1 MEAKASLYKKTRIKV
16 EFPFHPKAVQVVRDI
31 AGAHFVSRE
40 KGGPFW
46 TLPLSMV
53 SGKALKEAFSGE
65 GDEVKYDKALLEWGR
80 KERDRQRNL
89 GGMSSA
95 EDTKLP
101 NLEALDV
108 HIPKEMR
115 RSTKELKEKGLPKGY
130 DSRPLHKWMRDYQRV
145 SAKCMTEHFI
155 NSDQAGLGKTIEWI
169 AAVYELEL
177 EEGYHCVSAPVT
189 ALESVWAA
197 ELEKWMDTTILTG
210 DSPKLRKVAIEVAKE
225 MYDAEEPFVL
235 LINPA
240 MIMMQWEKVG
250 KEGDKV
256 RVPKNPILEEIGFDT
271 FTVDECHK
279 MGIGNPDGI
288 NNPKKP
294 EKAMREAH
302 VRIGRKT
309 DYFWPMSGTLM
320 GGKPI
325 KLWATLEA
333 VKPEE
338 FTSKWHFAG
347 TYLEVSENEHGKTI
361 EGVRE
366 DKQEALRELVAL
378 HVVRH
383 LKEDVLSELPAK
395 QYVDV
400 WCQMHPKQRE
410 QYDKFAKEAEIK
422 IETERLSAMSILD
435 EYTRLKQFACAYQK
449 VENIAGK
456 KELIAACK
464 DIGLDTKG
472 LTVQQLMAELEAL
485 DIDSEVLRGFKQKW
499 LLTPQAEWCGKLPY
513 LVDKLAEQGIDPDN
527 AEGDSVAVVGSQ
539 FKQVVVMV
547 HNYLNSIGIRAEMIT
562 GDTKESDRTELVKR
576 FQEGGPDSPRVI
588 VVTTTAAGVALTLDK
603 ADTVHLM
610 DETWNP
616 DDQEQLEDRIH
627 RASRIHQ
634 VTCFYY
640 RSKDTLEEYIQAVTE
655 GKIEINKNILDL
667 RKQGLRADARA

>member
-1 MEAKASLYKKTRIKV
+1 MDCKASLHKKTRIKV

-31 AGAHFVSRE
+31 PGSHFTSRE

-53 SGKALKEAFSGE
+53 SAKELKEAFSGE
-65 GDEVKYDKALLEWGR
+65 GDSVKYDKALLEWGR
-80 KERDRQRNL
+80 KERDKQRNL
-89 GGMSSA
+89 SGMAEA

-108 HIPKEMR
+108 RIPKEMR

-145 SAKCMTEHFI
+145 TAKCMTEHFI
-155 NSDQAGLGKTIEWI
+155 NSDQQGLGKTIEWI

-177 EEGYHCVSAPVT
+177 ADSYHCVSAPVT
-189 ALESVWAA
+189 ALETVWAA

-210 DSPKLRKVAIEVAKE
+210 DTPALRKLAIDVALE
-225 MYDAEEPFVL
+225 MYEAEEPFVL

-240 MIMMQWEKVG
+240 MAMMQWEEVG
-250 KEGDKV
+250 KEGDKI
-256 RVPKNPILEEIGFDT
+256 RVPKNPILEQIKFAT

-302 VRIGRKT
+302 VRIGRSC

-347 TYLEVSENEHGKTI
+347 VYLDVTENEHGKTI
-361 EGVRE
+361 EGVRP
-366 DKQEALRELVAL
+366 DKEEALRDLVAL

-383 LKEDVLSELPAK
+383 LKEDVLTELPPK

-400 WCQMHPKQRE
+400 WCKMHPKQAKQYE
-410 QYDKFAKEAEIK
+410 QFAKEAEIK

-435 EYTRLKQFACAYQK
+435 EYTRLKQFSCAYQK
-449 VENIAGK
+449 VENVAGK
-456 KELIAACK
+456 TELSK
-464 DIGLDTKG
+464 VMRELGLSTKG
-472 LTVQQLMAELEAL
+472 LTIPEMMAELEAL
-485 DIDSEVLRGFKQKW
+485 DIDAEVLRGFKQKW
-499 LLTPQAEWCGKLPY
+499 LLTPQAEFSGKLPY
-513 LVDKLAEQGIDPDN
+513 LVDHLAEQGIDKDN
-527 AEGDSVAVVGSQ
+527 PEGDSVAVVGSQ
-539 FKQVVVMV
+539 FKQVVIMI
-547 HNYLNSIGIRAEMIT
+547 HSYLNSIGIKAEMIT
-562 GDTKESDRTELVKR
+562 GDTKEKDRTELVKW
-576 FQEGGPDSPRVI
+576 FQAGGSDAPRVI

-603 ADTVHLM
+603 ADTIHLM

-634 VTCFYY
+634 VTCYYY
-640 RSKDTLEEYIQAVTE
+640 RSEDTLEEYIKDVTE

-667 RKQGLRADARA
+667 RKQGLRAV